1 MSEVDLS
8 GTLVRAP
15 PCCAEVRSQRTLLD
29 PRRESLGPAR
39 SLSWGPSLDV
49 LMALPFFNKHLEE
62 TAEGFL
68 LDTLSPQAYG
78 NSCWSRADVSRE
90 ALLAHLASASAP
102 G

>member
-1 MSEVDLS
+1 M
-8 GTLVRAP
+8 
-15 PCCAEVRSQRTLLD
+15 RSQRTLLD

-62 TAEGFL
+62 TAEGLL

>member
-1 MSEVDLS
+1 MK
-8 GTLVRAP
+8 
-15 PCCAEVRSQRTLLD
+15 SQRTLPD
-29 PRRESLGPAR
+29 PRGESLAPAR

-62 TAEGFL
+62 TAEGLL
-68 LDTLSPQAYG
+68 LDTLPPQAYG

-90 ALLAHLASASAP
+90 ALLAHLAYASAP